1 MAAKS
6 IMIGTTPTRFP
17 TLNLTNIISQCQNI
31 EVLNYKPPE
40 LTNLGKKL
48 LGLLPWSEND
58 KLFKKNTE

>member
-17 TLNLTNIISQCQNI
+17 TLNLTNIISQYQNI